1 MRQIGGGRCD
11 TCGRLGRQVGSEESP
26 GGSGGSQEGSLGWSE
41 NIHFLFF
48 RGEFVNG
55 PMKY

>member
-11 TCGRLGRQVGSEESP
+11 TCGRLGRQVGPEESL
-26 GGSGGSQEGSLGWSE
+26 GGSGGSQGGSLGGFE
-41 NIHFLFF
+41 NSHFLCF

>member
-11 TCGRLGRQVGSEESP
+11 TCGRLGRQVGPEESP
-26 GGSGGSQEGSLGWSE
+26 GGSGGSQGGSLGGFE
-41 NIHFLFF
+41 NSHFLIF
-48 RGEFVNG
+48 RGEFANG